1 MVKSSKISGSV
12 FVHFLLLFIC
22 ISYAM
27 VGWHFQFGKRGVV
40 HAHFFV
46 IFVFAWMCFQLVFN
60 DETWVNVESS
70 RSFEEG
76 TIECRNVGY

>member
-27 VGWHFQFGKRGVV
+27 VGWHFQFGRQN
-40 HAHFFV
+40 
-46 IFVFAWMCFQLVFN
+46 I
-60 DETWVNVESS
+60 VNVHFHICICMGVFS
-70 RSFEEG
+70 
-76 TIECRNVGY
+76 VGL

>member
-1 MVKSSKISGSV
+1 MAQF

-27 VGWHFQFGKRGVV
+27 VGWHFQFRKLGVV
-40 HAHFFV
+40 HVHTIV
-46 IFVFAWMCFQLVFN
+46 IFVLAWMCFQLVFN

>member
-1 MVKSSKISGSV
+1 MAQF

-40 HAHFFV
+40 HAHFLSYLYLHGC
-46 IFVFAWMCFQLVFN
+46 VFSWFSMMKP
-60 DETWVNVESS
+60 
-70 RSFEEG
+70 G
-76 TIECRNVGY
+76 

>member
-27 VGWHFQFGKRGVV
+27 VGWHFQFRSVV
-40 HAHFFV
+40 HAHFLSDLYLHGC
-46 IFVFAWMCFQLVFN
+46 VFSWFSMMKP
-60 DETWVNVESS
+60 
-70 RSFEEG
+70 G
-76 TIECRNVGY
+76 

>member
-1 MVKSSKISGSV
+1 MAQF

-40 HAHFFV
+40 HAFFV

-76 TIECRNVGY
+76 TIECRNVGYKFICQN

>member
-1 MVKSSKISGSV
+1 MAQF

-40 HAHFFV
+40 HAHFLSYLYLHGC
-46 IFVFAWMCFQLVFN
+46 VFSWFSMMKPGRMLSHPGPLKKAPLSA
-60 DETWVNVESS
+60 ETLDIKFFCQN
-70 RSFEEG
+70 
-76 TIECRNVGY
+76 